1 MEFVRWVDSPHELRL
16 HLDLIL
22 VPSCEDESLHAQDLQ
37 VGSVVPQQ
45 MGGEVLAHAVLLST
59 DQADVLVVNLEP
71 AVNLPRHLGGE
82 EALLAMPALLRS

>member
-1 MEFVRWVDSPHELRL
+1 MLHVPRL
-16 HLDLIL
+16 LCDLIWAQF
-22 VPSCEDESLHAQDLQ
+22 CEHESLHAQDQQ